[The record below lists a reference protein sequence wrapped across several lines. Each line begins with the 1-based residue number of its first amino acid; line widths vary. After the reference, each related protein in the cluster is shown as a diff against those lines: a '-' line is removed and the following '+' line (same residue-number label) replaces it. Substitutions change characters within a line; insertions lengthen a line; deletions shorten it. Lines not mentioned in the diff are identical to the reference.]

1 MFSFANATT
10 YYSRVTTGLF
20 ATNGTWSINRNG
32 NPTNTANIASG
43 DDFIIQSG
51 HTITVGA
58 NERLNNII
66 IEAGGT
72 LIVGAYDFR
81 VDGTTTISG
90 TLIHNSATGTKNYYD
105 LVTINSGGV
114 WNNTGN
120 SAINFRGG
128 ITNNG
133 TFNAGT
139 GSHTFTNNAQSLTGI
154 LVIPNLSTSQNL
166 TNLGTLT
173 VSASLA
179 GGGTFINSTNAT
191 LNYGGTSAIAPT
203 LTATASGNT
212 VNYNGSANQTI
223 KATSYYNLTISGT
236 NTKSLAVATIVS
248 NNLSIQSGSTLD
260 VTTSNY
266 ALNVGGD
273 FTNSGTFMQR
283 AGTVTLNGAGQSF
296 NVTNFYNLV
305 FSGGGTK
312 TFPTSAVT
320 ISGNLSIASGTLANL
335 NTNTGHT
342 AGTLTLNGTGQN
354 NGSYGST
361 VSAATFKNSTYFGTS
376 ATGILNVNTASCT
389 AGYWTGATSTDW
401 NTASNWCGNTI
412 PTATTD
418 VVIPSGTTYQPTI
431 AASTTALTR
440 NLTINSGATLT
451 MANSTSALLN
461 VSGNFTNNGTF
472 TPGTAGTVTFNGT
485 NQSTNVTSFYNLAIS
500 GSGTLT
506 FTAATN
512 VAGLWSVSKGAKA
525 ALGSYSHTAGVL
537 TLAGVGPLTSTW
549 GSTSSNPTAVNTN
562 DTFFSTGNTGR
573 ITVSGTPPYPAI
585 DNNYAS
591 YGTTGQ
597 VTGVKGEYEGL
608 LTLSA
613 PIGSIFINVKFASYG
628 LPNGT
633 APNFTIGSCHA
644 YNSRSVTTDLLGN
657 TSATIPSSGSYNATF
672 GDPCYGIEKKY
683 YVVATYSTPICAG
696 TNPGTITGSTPTGG
710 NGSYS
715 YLWEV
720 STTSALTGYTAAPG
734 VNNGKDYTITG
745 VVNQKTFYRRTVTSG
760 IYSDETI
767 VIVVTNTLAEISAPT
782 SASTTASTICAG
794 TPITLTVNGGNMGT
808 NTGGYAEW
816 TSGSC
821 NGTLVGRST
830 LANGSFT
837 VTPTANTTYYV
848 KYKNACGETACG
860 TPVVINNTTSVT
872 VTPATLSSTTCQPSA
887 IANLPIS
894 YSATTGSPVNYSIA
908 WDAAAISAGFLN
920 KTNVV
925 PSPGFTAAGG
935 AGTISNAINV
945 PANVAAG
952 TYTASFSVSSSSCT
966 SFGTT
971 ITVVV
976 NPRPTSVVSGSTTI
990 CNGSSATVSVALT
1003 GTGPWNL
1010 TRFDG
1015 TASTNINNI
1024 TVNPYTFNVNPT
1036 SNTTYTITA
1045 LSDAKCTAVAG
1056 DMTGSAVITVN
1067 ARPTSVISGTGSVC
1081 NGSSRTVSVAL
1092 TGTGPWDLTYSD
1104 GTTSTNITGI
1114 SSSPY
1119 TFNVSPTSN
1128 KTYTVTALKNASCT
1142 AIAADMTGSA
1152 VITVNARPT
1161 AIASG
1166 STTICSGSSAT
1177 VSVALTGTGPWDLT
1191 YSDGT
1196 TSTNITGI
1204 TSSPYTFNVSPTS
1217 NKTYTV
1223 TALKNASCTAIAA
1236 DMTGSAAIT
1245 INSRPTAIV
1254 SGSTTICSGSSAT
1267 VSVALT
1273 GTGPWDLTYSDG
1285 T

>member
-1 MFSFANATT
+1 MMRKLLYSFLFFILLHSTSFGQKIWTGTTNSNWNVGSNWSPAGVPTGTDAVQIPSGSPVVTLSSSCSSITFTGNTGDLSVDSGVTLTTGVITVNSSNSSNRDINILGSGTLSASSVVVGLTATT
-10 YYSRVTTGLF
+10 PSSNRTTTLTSTIANFNISGNLTLNSRRTNGGGGNNILNDAGFYFEEGTLDINGQITTVNQHSSNTSTFSMATGAQQSGLLLLGNASPFSSLSGTGTNTINLNGSSATVNYDLGGAQTVYTTPYNNLILSNSGVKTFAVTTVNNDLTVTGTAS
-20 ATNGTWSINRNG
+20 ATT
-32 NPTNTANIASG
+32 
-43 DDFIIQSG
+43 
-51 HTITVGA
+51 GA
-58 NERLNNII
+58 NLAVSRNLAVNSGASFTIGSNYTLGVTGTTTV
-66 IEAGGT
+66 GGT
-72 LIVGAYDFR
+72 LAFNG
-81 VDGTTTISG
+81 
-90 TLIHNSATGTKNYYD
+90 TGTKTFTGD
-105 LVTINSGGV
+105 VTINSGGT
-114 WNNTGN
+114 WNETGN
-120 SAINFRGG
+120 STMSFAGNLQNNGTYTATNTSAHNFTGASKSISGSSLITIPSVAVSGTYTNNNTSALTISTTLSGAGTLTNAPGSTLNIGGTSSIAVANLINTGTLNLNTTGTITG
-128 ITNNG
+128 ITNNAGG
-133 TFNAGT
+133 TVNLNSSGT
-139 GSHTFTNNAQSLTGI
+139 ITSFNNATA
-154 LVIPNLSTSQNL
+154 TSQLNITAL
-166 TNLGTLT
+166 TVPTITTLT
-173 VSASLA
+173 
-179 GGGTFINSTNAT
+179 T
-191 LNYGGTSAIAPT
+191 
-203 LTATASGNT
+203 TATGNT
-212 VNYNGSANQTI
+212 VNYNGAGNQTI
-223 KATSYYNLTISGT
+223 KANTYSNLTTSGSGT
-236 NTKSLAVATIVS
+236 KTLGGATTANANVTIG
-248 NNLSIQSGSTLD
+248 SGTTLD
-260 VTTSNY
+260 VSATNY
-266 ALNVGGD
+266 ALTVGGD
-273 FTNSGTFMQR
+273 FTNSGTFTPR
-283 AGTVTLNGAGQSF
+283 AGTVTLNGTGQSF

-312 TFPTSAVT
+312 TFPTSAVA

-342 AGTLTLNGTGQN
+342 AVTLTLNGTGQN

-361 VSAATFKNSTYFGTS
+361 VSAATFKNGTYFGTS
-376 ATGILNVNTASCT
+376 AAGILNVSTASCI

-451 MANSTSALLN
+451 MANSTNALLN
-461 VSGNFTNNGTF
+461 VSGNFTNSGTF

-506 FTAATN
+506 FTATTN

-525 ALGSYSHTAGVL
+525 ALGSYSHTAGIL

-549 GSTSSNPTAVNTN
+549 GSTSSNPTAANTN

-591 YGTTGQ
+591 YGSTGQ

-745 VVNQKTFYRRTVTSG
+745 TVNQKTFYRRTVTSG

-872 VTPATLSSTTCQPSA
+872 VTPATLSSTMCQPSA
-887 IANLPIS
+887 ITNVAIG
-894 YSATTGSPVNYSIA
+894 YSGTTGNPVNYSIA
-908 WDAAAISAGFLN
+908 WDAAAISAGFAN

-952 TYTASFSVSSSSCT
+952 TYTASFSVSSASCT

-976 NPRPTSVVSGSTTI
+976 NP
-990 CNGSSATVSVALT
+990 
-1003 GTGPWNL
+1003 NL
-1010 TRFDG
+1010 
-1015 TASTNINNI
+1015 
-1024 TVNPYTFNVNPT
+1024 P
-1036 SNTTYTITA
+1036 
-1045 LSDAKCTAVAG
+1045 
-1056 DMTGSAVITVN
+1056 
-1067 ARPTSVISGTGSVC
+1067 
-1081 NGSSRTVSVAL
+1081 
-1092 TGTGPWDLTYSD
+1092 
-1104 GTTSTNITGI
+1104 
-1114 SSSPY
+1114 
-1119 TFNVSPTSN
+1119 
-1128 KTYTVTALKNASCT
+1128 
-1142 AIAADMTGSA
+1142 
-1152 VITVNARPT
+1152 
-1161 AIASG
+1161 
-1166 STTICSGSSAT
+1166 
-1177 VSVALTGTGPWDLT
+1177 
-1191 YSDGT
+1191 
-1196 TSTNITGI
+1196 
-1204 TSSPYTFNVSPTS
+1204 
-1217 NKTYTV
+1217 
-1223 TALKNASCTAIAA
+1223 
-1236 DMTGSAAIT
+1236 
-1245 INSRPTAIV
+1245 
-1254 SGSTTICSGSSAT
+1254 
-1267 VSVALT
+1267 
-1273 GTGPWDLTYSDG
+1273 
-1285 T
+1285 